1 MFDFFFG
8 SPNKIPE
15 NLKPG
20 EISWSELKI
29 GEPIKKGGQATT
41 YLATYKNQTVVVKK
55 FNLEKEGLGEYEILK
70 DCEHENVIKTFGYTT
85 KNKEF
90 YLILEKADTDLSEL
104 ISKNSL
110 SMEDKLNYLRQTAEG
125 LKYLHGEPLS
135 HLKKENGEI
144 YIVHRDLNPNNILV
158 FLLC

>member
-29 GEPIKKGGQATT
+29 GEPIKKGAQSTT

-55 FNLEKEGLGEYEILK
+55 FNLEKEGLG
-70 DCEHENVIKTFGYTT
+70 
-85 KNKEF
+85 
-90 YLILEKADTDLSEL
+90 
-104 ISKNSL
+104 
-110 SMEDKLNYLRQTAEG
+110 RQTQLFETNSG
-125 LKYLHGEPLS
+125 RIEISSWRTFEPFEKRKWGNLYCAS
-135 HLKKENGEI
+135 
-144 YIVHRDLNPNNILV
+144 
-158 FLLC
+158 